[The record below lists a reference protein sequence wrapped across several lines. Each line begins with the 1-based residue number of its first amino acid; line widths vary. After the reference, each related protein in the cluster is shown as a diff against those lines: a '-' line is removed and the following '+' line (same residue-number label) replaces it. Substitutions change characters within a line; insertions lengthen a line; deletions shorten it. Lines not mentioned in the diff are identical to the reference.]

1 MKCACVSS
9 ASCCCGCTVTS
20 SCPLALYQA
29 ALRLRVPLQNTTE
42 CMSNPVCYT
51 PALSK
56 HLILLRDENELFEYL
71 TNHPHELDAAIVF
84 PHAQAAA
91 AACRPGVTNSACGD
105 TASLLLPPG
114 IAGDG
119 SSGVLTYALRF
130 NSSDVPPTALTRD
143 IFDVSPGAMP
153 LPGNL
158 LWTWRRYWFFVNLQ
172 LALDRALLGGH
183 IGHGTA
189 PAPLRVRVKPFP
201 WCAAAAGS
209 DKRHKEAQTGTIHQ
223 PHPAPLCALRAGGKI
238 QFFEIQFS
246 LVTPLPPSN
255 LVLDT
260 ADIPHPPAPDILL
273 AACCGLCIAETHPA
287 PLHCSPTPCLY
298 WRAAAGRRVKRTW
311 VQRQQALCSRC
322 CWCLHSC
329 LRRVQ

>member
-1 MKCACVSS
+1 
-9 ASCCCGCTVTS
+9 
-20 SCPLALYQA
+20 
-29 ALRLRVPLQNTTE
+29 
-42 CMSNPVCYT
+42 MSNPVCYT

-201 WCAAAAGS
+201 WCAAAGS

-246 LVTPLPPSN
+246 LVTPLSPSN
-255 LVLDT
+255 LVLDP

-287 PLHCSPTPCLY
+287 PLLPYPLPLLACCCRPSREEDMGAASAGALLTLLLVFAFLSPT
-298 WRAAAGRRVKRTW
+298 RAVIGDIVRERELRLREGMRVLGLTVCDCVGIMPHARMF
-311 VQRQQALCSRC
+311 L
-322 CWCLHSC
+322 
-329 LRRVQ
+329 